1 MGQFSHY
8 ERYKRLN
15 FSATFPLIIFQQKCK
30 IPNFNLSKAFH
41 LPAAKLFL
49 PTLQI
54 IPVIRTDMINIVLSI
69 CCLSIRMIDLFV
81 IHSLHLSEIKFLF
94 QTRFQSLFLPIG
106 DICPDKTGN
115 FTESKRQISESPLPA
130 QTSARRQGSNSSD
143 NCNYFAQRRQA
154 EITPNTGAAR
164 ETKIGADV
172 LQNGTIWIKGYLL
185 SYNTLH
191 TLRNN
196 KATIE
201 ASCI

>member
-30 IPNFNLSKAFH
+30 IPNFNLGKAFH

-81 IHSLHLSEIKFLF
+81 IHSLHLSEIKLSCFKHVFNPSFFLSAIF
-94 QTRFQSLFLPIG
+94 VQTRLETSRSPSDRYRSLL
-106 DICPDKTGN
+106 
-115 FTESKRQISESPLPA
+115 S
-130 QTSARRQGSNSSD
+130 SARRQGSNSSD

-154 EITPNTGAAR
+154 GITPNTDGLR
-164 ETKIGADV
+164 KRNKNQSRCFTKRYKGIPTI
-172 LQNGTIWIKGYLL
+172 LQYI
-185 SYNTLH
+185 TLTAP
-191 TLRNN
+191 TL
-196 KATIE
+196 
-201 ASCI
+201 

>member
-41 LPAAKLFL
+41 LPAAKLLL
-49 PTLQI
+49 PTLQM

-81 IHSLHLSEIKFLF
+81 IHSLHLSEIKLF

-154 EITPNTGAAR
+154 GITPNTVAAR
-164 ETKIGADV
+164 DTKIGAEV
-172 LQNGTIWIKGYLL
+172 LQNGTRWIKGYLL
-185 SYNTLH
+185 PAILQYITL
-191 TLRNN
+191 T
-196 KATIE
+196 T
-201 ASCI
+201 

>member
-30 IPNFNLSKAFH
+30 IPKFNLGKAFH

-81 IHSLHLSEIKFLF
+81 IHSLHLSEIKLF

-130 QTSARRQGSNSSD
+130 QTSARRQGSSSSD

-154 EITPNTGAAR
+154 GITPNTVAAR

-172 LQNGTIWIKGYLL
+172 LQNGIKGYLL

-191 TLRNN
+191 SLLHN
-196 KATIE
+196 KAAIE